1 MSASKIGVVL
11 SSGGGRGVYGHTGF
25 MAALESL
32 DIQVS
37 ASSGCSAGAVVG
49 GVMASGANIQDWTE
63 AVTHA
68 SSAQFWTPRSAI
80 QLLYSLGLKQGREL
94 SGLSD
99 TTAAIRFL
107 TEQLAAGTFEECI
120 YPFSAVAVNLGDCR
134 KVVFDKGPLAPR
146 IMASAAMPGI
156 YEPVEIDGQYFT
168 DGAIIDLA
176 PTEAICCRHQLD
188 VLLVH
193 HVAQRNYSTH
203 ELERV
208 FNKPWVIMH
217 LLHRL
222 IYRRR
227 PWYATGQPRSTH
239 PCPCGCKAVL
249 VVVEPSLPELA
260 WPVMDGAAT
269 IVDEAQSNT
278 LAQLQPLLETLNTE
292 PRGLLE

>member
-1 MSASKIGVVL
+1 
-11 SSGGGRGVYGHTGF
+11 

-146 IMASAAMPGI
+146 IQKG
-156 YEPVEIDGQYFT
+156 
-168 DGAIIDLA
+168 
-176 PTEAICCRHQLD
+176 
-188 VLLVH
+188 
-193 HVAQRNYSTH
+193 
-203 ELERV
+203 RV
-208 FNKPWVIMH
+208 
-217 LLHRL
+217 
-222 IYRRR
+222 
-227 PWYATGQPRSTH
+227 
-239 PCPCGCKAVL
+239 
-249 VVVEPSLPELA
+249 
-260 WPVMDGAAT
+260 
-269 IVDEAQSNT
+269 
-278 LAQLQPLLETLNTE
+278 
-292 PRGLLE
+292 